1 MDLVKPFLIGG
12 SVIAGSKLVSKVAPT
27 ALAPLIGGMPT
38 GIIATF
44 FLDTEKEKRDYYFG
58 YVYSSFVLFLAILLI
73 HLWSINAD
81 TPMNIISGSCLIIWG
96 IISYIVVN
104 KFVLSGKK
112 SKSKK

>member
-58 YVYSSFVLFLAILLI
+58 YVYSAFVLFLAVLVI
-73 HLWSINAD
+73 HLWSMNSS
-81 TPMNIISGSCLIIWG
+81 TPMNIICC
-96 IISYIVVN
+96 
-104 KFVLSGKK
+104 K
-112 SKSKK
+112 